1 MMMLDDKNKNILL
14 KLLLEEARSL
24 ANFNYLVSYTLTT
37 RDKQLE
43 QQERWRKHI
52 LNSTKE
58 MILYYKLEQQAT
70 NNLIELP
77 GIVASNY
84 EGLFLLNVNV
94 TTNKCTGFIY
104 TFTEYKNDKKEKKEI
119 IIYIYKEGELI
130 QTMVVKEG
138 SKAYE
143 LVFEYRKLFEKQL
156 LPMRERINTMQY
168 KLLLKIMQ
176 LIKKYLNE

>member
-1 MMMLDDKNKNILL
+1 MKLDDKNKNILL

-37 RDKQLE
+37 RDKQLD
-43 QQERWRKHI
+43 QMERWRKHI
-52 LNSTKE
+52 LRATKE
-58 MILYYKLEQQAT
+58 MILYYKLEKQAT
-70 NNLIELP
+70 NNLIKLP
-77 GIVASNY
+77 SIEASNY

-94 TTNKCTGFIY
+94 TTNKCSGFIY
-104 TFTEYKNDKKEKKEI
+104 TFTDYKNDKKEKKEI

-138 SKAYE
+138 SIAYE
-143 LVFEYRKLFEKQL
+143 LVFEYRELFEKQL
-156 LPMRERINTMQY
+156 APLRERINTMQY
-168 KLLLKIMQ
+168 TLLLKIMR

>member
-1 MMMLDDKNKNILL
+1 MMLDDKNKNILL

-24 ANFNYLVSYTLTT
+24 VNFNFLVSYTLAT
-37 RDKQLE
+37 RDKQLD

-52 LNSTKE
+52 LKATKE

-70 NNLIELP
+70 NNLIDLP
-77 GIVASNY
+77 AIVASNY
-84 EGLFLLNVNV
+84 EGLFLLNLNV
-94 TTNKCTGFIY
+94 TTNKCSGFIY
-104 TFTEYKNDKKEKKEI
+104 TFTNYTNDEEEKKEI

-130 QTMVVKEG
+130 ETMVVKEG
-138 SKAYE
+138 SKIYD

-156 LPMRERINTMQY
+156 TPIRERINTMQY
-168 KLLLKIMQ
+168 KLLLKTMQ